1 VSDDLASRR
10 AKPRVVV
17 VGGHR
22 AFAPILAELLEDTAV
37 VTRLTTLDHVVGDLE
52 ALSLEAVADADVVVL
67 AMPGEPA
74 RAAAANAR
82 AEGAVI
88 IDLLGELDGR
98 RAVWPHQLP
107 ERLERGAVYT
117 LVPGL
122 AGTLG
127 ALIAVL
133 APFRPRL
140 AVITTFESAAIAD
153 GPGMDA
159 LTDQV
164 RSLLAFRDAEPGVL
178 GERLAF
184 NVVPSVTDDDE
195 QAEARMTA
203 HIRAAAGAGAPLVR
217 LSRHLVPTYSGEGA
231 SVELAVEG
239 TPLMDAVV
247 ATLAELPSVRVGR
260 ADAPTPHDAADR
272 DEVLVGRLR
281 VGAGRIALWVAADR
295 LRSTTAVPIARLIQR
310 FGA

>member
-1 VSDDLASRR
+1 MQRGALRVRQQQLQPVEPGAALHRRRHGADDLHRAVLVQQLLLELLQERERGLLLAALGAQDRQMRVGRQPLLAAFDEDRLDECLVAPVHQSRQPGM
-10 AKPRVVV
+10 PRV
-17 VGGHR
+17 
-22 AFAPILAELLEDTAV
+22 
-37 VTRLTTLDHVVGDLE
+37 
-52 ALSLEAVADADVVVL
+52 
-67 AMPGEPA
+67 
-74 RAAAANAR
+74 
-82 AEGAVI
+82 EG
-88 IDLLGELDGR
+88 L
-98 RAVWPHQLP
+98 HQ
-107 ERLERGAVYT
+107 Y
-117 LVPGL
+117 L

-310 FGA
+310 FGQPQIDGGHQIEPG